1 MEYSSLL
8 FIYGF
13 FPVSLVLFHLT
24 PKKLK
29 DVSLLLLSMV
39 FCAFFG
45 VECLLCIM
53 AYVLVNYF
61 LSRLTDKLRK
71 SGAVACFIPFAL
83 CMMFDILTLF
93 AFRTERFPALYTS
106 LRLHE
111 GFFPVG
117 ISLFTLSALGYLI
130 DVYNGRVRSEKS
142 IVRYSLYIMMF
153 PRLLMGP
160 VLRYDTFTR
169 ILKSRKFGIDELG
182 KGLTL
187 FIKGLA
193 KKVLAAD
200 TLYALYI
207 AVSSYD
213 THELSAVTAWLG
225 ITAYILCLYFTLSGV
240 ADMGVGIGYC
250 FGFRFPQSF
259 NYPMFSSRIRYFA
272 AKWHIQ
278 VVHWFRNYITKPFT
292 SSVRSRYIRKL
303 IFIGAWTA
311 AGCWYTFTLGGAI
324 WGALMGTAIVIEGR
338 LRKSRM
344 LKATGIIYTFLL
356 VTVFSVFLA
365 SGTVSDGLAYLLAM
379 IGGNR
384 SLTDGLTVYLL
395 RSYLVV
401 LLVTMYASTD
411 LFRNMLVRSRK
422 QLLRKL
428 FSALTPAV
436 MVLLLAVCTA
446 LMSSSGS
453 SCMQLLRL

>member
-13 FPVSLVLFHLT
+13 FPVSLVLYHIT

-29 DVSLLLLSMV
+29 DVSLLLLSMI

-45 VECLLCIM
+45 VRYLVCIA
-53 AYVLVNYF
+53 AYVLFNYTAA
-61 LSRLTDKLRK
+61 RLTDKLRK
-71 SGAVACFIPFAL
+71 RGAVVCFIPFAL
-83 CMMFDILTLF
+83 CMMFDIFALF
-93 AFRTERFPALYTS
+93 AFRTERFPVMYRA

-130 DVYNGRVRSEKS
+130 DVYNGRIRSEKS
-142 IVRYSLYIMMF
+142 LVRYSLYIMMF

-160 VLRYDTFTR
+160 VVRYDTFKR
-169 ILKSRKFGIDELG
+169 IMDSRRSGIDELG
-182 KGLTL
+182 KGLTV

-207 AVSSYD
+207 AVDSYD
-213 THELSAVTAWLG
+213 TRELSAVTAWLG
-225 ITAYILCLYFTLSGV
+225 ITAYVLCLYFTLSGV

-250 FGFRFPQSF
+250 FGFCFPQSF

-272 AKWHIQ
+272 AKWHVQ
-278 VVHWFRNYITKPFT
+278 VIHWFRSYITKPFT
-292 SSVRSRYIRKL
+292 SSVNSRYTGKL
-303 IFIGAWTA
+303 IFIGAWA
-311 AGCWYTFTLGGAI
+311 LAGCWYSFTVSGAL
-324 WGALMGTAIVIEGR
+324 WGALMGTAIVIEGK

-344 LKATGIIYTFLL
+344 LKATGIIYTYLL
-356 VTVFSVFLA
+356 VTVFAVFLA
-365 SGTVSDGLAYLLAM
+365 SDTVGSGFGYLLAM

-384 SLTDGLTVYLL
+384 SLTDDLTLYLL

-411 LFRNMLVRSRK
+411 LFRNMLLRSRRL
-422 QLLRKL
+422 LLRKV
-428 FSALTPAV
+428 FMAATPAV
-436 MVLLLAVCTA
+436 MVLLLAICTA
-446 LMSSSGS
+446 LISSSGS
-453 SCMQLLRL
+453 SEMLLLRL

>member
-13 FPVSLVLFHLT
+13 FPVSLILYHIT

-29 DVSLLLLSMV
+29 EAAMLVLSMI
-39 FCAFFG
+39 FCSFFG
-45 VECLLCIM
+45 LEYILFIA
-53 AYVLVNYF
+53 AYIIVNYTV
-61 LSRLTDKLRK
+61 SRLTDVLRK
-71 SGAVACFIPFAL
+71 KNAIACFIPFAFG
-83 CMMFDILTLF
+83 MVFDIFALF
-93 AFRTERFPALYTS
+93 AFRTERFSAVYTT

-111 GFFPVG
+111 AFFPVG

-130 DVYNGRVRSEKS
+130 DIYNGRVSSEKN

-160 VLRYDTFTR
+160 VLRYDAFTR
-169 ILKSRKFGIDELG
+169 IMNSRRTGINELG

-187 FIKGLA
+187 FIKGLT

-207 AVSSYD
+207 AVAAYD
-213 THELSAVTAWLG
+213 TGELSAVTAWLG

-250 FGFRFPQSF
+250 FGYRFPQSF

-272 AKWHIQ
+272 AKWHVQ
-278 VVHWFRNYITKPFT
+278 VIHWFRNYITKPFA
-292 SSVRSRYIRKL
+292 SQMKSRYISKL

-311 AGCWYTFTLGGAI
+311 AGYWYAFTVSGAL
-324 WGALMGTAIVIEGR
+324 WGALMGTSIVVENK
-338 LRKSRM
+338 LRNSRM

-365 SGTVSDGLAYLLAM
+365 SDTVSDAFGYLLAM

-384 SLTDGLTVYLL
+384 LLTDTLTLYLL
-395 RSYLVV
+395 KSYLVV

-411 LFRNMLVRSRK
+411 LFRNMLLRSRRM
-422 QLLRKL
+422 LLRKV
-428 FSALTPAV
+428 FSSLTPVV
-436 MVLLLAVCTA
+436 MAALLAICTA
-446 LMSSSGS
+446 LISSSGS
-453 SCMQLLRL
+453 SEMLLMKL

>member
-13 FPVSLVLFHLT
+13 FPVSLILFHIT

-29 DVSLLLLSMV
+29 EVMLLLLSMV

-45 VECLLCIM
+45 LRYLVCIA
-53 AYVLVNYF
+53 AYVIFNYAAA
-61 LSRLTDKLRK
+61 RLTDTLRK
-71 SGAVACFIPFAL
+71 KSAVLCFIPFAL
-83 CMMFDILTLF
+83 GMMFDIFALF
-93 AFRTERFPALYTS
+93 AFRTERFSVIYRA

-130 DVYNGRVRSEKS
+130 DVYNGRLRSEKS

-160 VLRYDTFTR
+160 VLRYDAFKR
-169 ILKSRKFGIDELG
+169 IMNSRRSGIQELG

-207 AVSSYD
+207 AVRSYN
-213 THELSAVTAWLG
+213 TREMSAVTAWLG
-225 ITAYILCLYFTLSGV
+225 IMAYVLCLYFTLSGV

-259 NYPMFSSRIRYFA
+259 SYPMFSSRIRYFA
-272 AKWHIQ
+272 AKWHVQ
-278 VVHWFRNYITKPFT
+278 VIHWFRNYVTKPFAT
-292 SSVRSRYIRKL
+292 SMKNRYLNKL
-303 IFIGAWTA
+303 IFIGAWTIAGFWYGFTVSA
-311 AGCWYTFTLGGAI
+311 AL
-324 WGALMGTAIVIEGR
+324 WGALMGTAIVVENK

-365 SGTVSDGLAYLLAM
+365 SGTVSDGLEYLLAM

-384 SLTDGLTVYLL
+384 SLTDGLTLYLL

-411 LFRNMLVRSRK
+411 LFRNMLVRPRK
-422 QLLRKL
+422 QFLRRV

-446 LMSSSGS
+446 LISSSGS
-453 SCMQLLRL
+453 SDMLLLRL

>member
-13 FPVSLVLFHLT
+13 FPVSLVLYHLT

-29 DVSLLLLSMV
+29 DAVLLLLSMV
-39 FCAFFG
+39 FCSFFG
-45 VECLLCIM
+45 VSSLLFIA
-53 AYVLVNYF
+53 AYVVINYTV
-61 LSRLTDKLRK
+61 SRLTDRLRK
-71 SGAVACFIPFAL
+71 RGAVACFIPFAL
-83 CMMFDILTLF
+83 GMMFDIFVLF
-93 AFRTERFPALYTS
+93 AFRTERFSVMYRA

-130 DVYNGRVRSEKS
+130 DVYNGRIRSEKS

-160 VLRYDTFTR
+160 VLRYDAFTR
-169 ILKSRKFGIDELG
+169 IMNSRKAGINELG

-213 THELSAVTAWLG
+213 TPGLSAVPAWLG
-225 ITAYILCLYFTLSGV
+225 ITAYVLCLYFTLLGV

-272 AKWHIQ
+272 AKWQ
-278 VVHWFRNYITKPFT
+278 VQVIHWFRNYITKPFASQT
-292 SSVRSRYIRKL
+292 KSRYISKL

-311 AGCWYTFTLGGAI
+311 AGCG
-324 WGALMGTAIVIEGR
+324 E
-338 LRKSRM
+338 
-344 LKATGIIYTFLL
+344 
-356 VTVFSVFLA
+356 
-365 SGTVSDGLAYLLAM
+365 
-379 IGGNR
+379 R
-384 SLTDGLTVYLL
+384 SWA
-395 RSYLVV
+395 R
-401 LLVTMYASTD
+401 
-411 LFRNMLVRSRK
+411 
-422 QLLRKL
+422 Q
-428 FSALTPAV
+428 
-436 MVLLLAVCTA
+436 
-446 LMSSSGS
+446 
-453 SCMQLLRL
+453 